1 MARGRVHSAA
11 EVVRRKI
18 RRTIQCANVIVAAL
32 QATLM
37 AAPAC
42 PAARVKDLVH
52 VAQIGAHKVIG
63 YGLVVGLEGTGD
75 GRRVAFTGQA
85 VANMLNE
92 FGLTVRPEDLRLRN
106 VAAVAV
112 TADLPPFA
120 GVGSTVD
127 VLVSSMGDA
136 ESLQGGTLLMTPLRG
151 LDDQVYV
158 VAQGPISIG
167 GFAAAGGGQ
176 RTQKNHVAVGRAI
189 GAGSVVRP
197 VAEDGAVLGAGLSL
211 TLTDPDFTTATRV
224 ADAINAALGDDAAS
238 AADAASVIVRRRV
251 GSAADLAALMAQI
264 EALPVEPDGPTKVV
278 VNERTGT
285 VVMGAGVRLLPTAVS
300 HGGLK
305 VQVRTRPRVSQ
316 PAPLS
321 NGTTTTVTE
330 GSLRASEEPGAL
342 QAVQAAATVDQL
354 VSALNALGASPRD
367 LIAILQAL
375 RQAGALQARLEIM

>member
-264 EALPVEPDGPTKVV
+264 EATKVV